1 MEKTQGERESASEF
15 CIVLI
20 TVGVEDE
27 AERIARHLVAERL
40 AAAVNIVAGVRSFYR
55 WEGAIQDAQELLL
68 IAKTC
73 LALVDRLVE
82 AIRPLHSYEVFS
94 AVAVGIDAGDREYL
108 EWVREET
115 DQSE

>member
-1 MEKTQGERESASEF
+1 MEKAQGERESASEL

-20 TVGVEDE
+20 TVGAEDE

-40 AAAVNIVAGVRSFYR
+40 AAAVNVVAGVRSFYR
-55 WEGAIQDAQELLL
+55 WEGALQDSAELLL
-68 IAKTC
+68 IAKTRF
-73 LALVDRLVE
+73 ALVDRLVE

-94 AVAVGIDAGDREYL
+94 AVAVGIDAGNREYL

-115 DQSE
+115 EASE